1 MLLSELWSDWYTYA
15 NMTVKVLCHIFP
27 FVSRTVTSPSRL
39 YANGEALGV
48 LSDGKRAHSG
58 FGFLLLLPPRF
69 YLLLMSVVGIY
80 LSVCSNCSSFPMLV
94 CLNLAYAI
102 PKTC

>member
-1 MLLSELWSDWYTYA
+1 MMLLSELWSDWYTYA

-39 YANGEALGV
+39 YAKGEALGV

-58 FGFLLLLPPRF
+58 FGFLLLLPPCF
-69 YLLLMSVVGIY
+69 YLHFHGYLCPY
-80 LSVCSNCSSFPMLV
+80 LSVCLLKLLFLSHD
-94 CLNLAYAI
+94 CLSLL
-102 PKTC
+102 